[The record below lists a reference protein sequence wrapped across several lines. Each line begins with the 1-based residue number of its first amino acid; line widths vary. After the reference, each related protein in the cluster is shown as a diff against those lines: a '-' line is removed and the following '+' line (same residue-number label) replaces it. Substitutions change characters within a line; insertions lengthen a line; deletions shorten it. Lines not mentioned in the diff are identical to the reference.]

1 MKHVFI
7 DEAQDYS
14 SFQLTYIQSIFPA
27 AKMTVL
33 GDVSQSIYAHTIT
46 GPSSLA
52 GCFRNG
58 AEKYVSLKRT
68 YRSTRQIVEFTKALL
83 ADGDDIEPFNRNGE
97 KPRVLRTDTENARQ
111 EHWRIQSGSSDKRLG
126 DGRRH
131 LQNGR
136 GSQKVFQAVSA
147 ESGVRLI
154 NKENQPF
161 QKGMRH
167 SRLFGKRH

>member
-14 SFQLTYIQSIFPA
+14 PFQLTYIQSIFPA

-111 EHWRIQSGSSDKRLG
+111 EQLADTIRELRQKAGRRSPSSAKRPRKPKSVSGSQ
-126 DGRRH
+126 RRERCP
-131 LQNGR
+131 LDQ
-136 GSQKVFQAVSA
+136 
-147 ESGVRLI
+147 
-154 NKENQPF
+154 
-161 QKGMRH
+161 
-167 SRLFGKRH
+167 